1 MSGGKLRNAL
11 AIEWNLGI
19 CTVLAIEWNM
29 GMCIVPVVEWNMGL
43 CTVLTVEWNMGM
55 RTVPVVEWNMGMC
68 TVPSE
73 GFLFLGGTVGAAAMG
88 RGGGGVGGWKLRG
101 TAYPP
106 WKRRVE
112 GAMVLERD
120 SLLPEGEVQA
130 GGISRVSTLS

>member
-1 MSGGKLRNAL
+1 MYLL
-11 AIEWNLGI
+11 WNGTWE
-19 CTVLAIEWNM
+19 CD
-29 GMCIVPVVEWNMGL
+29 
-43 CTVLTVEWNMGM
+43 
-55 RTVPVVEWNMGMC
+55 

-73 GFLFLGGTVGAAAMG
+73 GFLFRGGTAGAAMG

-106 WKRRVE
+106 WDRRVE

-130 GGISRVSTLS
+130 GGSSRELTFS